1 MISNAGVLLADDDD
15 NFVTLMR
22 LAFERGGL
30 TNPLH
35 SVRDGAEAIRY
46 LKGEG
51 KFSERNEWPL
61 PTLLLLDLKM
71 PLEDGFGV
79 LSWMRSEPGLK
90 RLPVVILSSS
100 DESRDI
106 ERAYDLG
113 ANSYAVKP
121 GGLEDLLEFLRR
133 LEAWWLHVNRS
144 ARLDFSVTAAS

>member
-1 MISNAGVLLADDDD
+1 MISNAVLLADDDD

-30 TNPLH
+30 RNPLH
-35 SVRDGAEAIRY
+35 SVGDGAEAIRY

-79 LSWMRSEPGLK
+79 LSWMRSEAGLK

-121 GGLEDLLEFLRR
+121 PGFEDLLEFLKT
-133 LEAWWLHVNRS
+133 W
-144 ARLDFSVTAAS
+144 

>member
-1 MISNAGVLLADDDD
+1 MISNAAVLLADDDD

-79 LSWMRSEPGLK
+79 LSWMRSRSTQKSTAESRRAQRKKSAEPPLRPSRLCGLK
-90 RLPVVILSSS
+90 NPGRKL
-100 DESRDI
+100 RI
-106 ERAYDLG
+106 ER
-113 ANSYAVKP
+113 
-121 GGLEDLLEFLRR
+121 
-133 LEAWWLHVNRS
+133 
-144 ARLDFSVTAAS
+144 